1 MSLPLAWS
9 PCLRNYC
16 LHLLHFPRFFLHFWR
31 FLQLTMEFCYGQTG
45 DPGILWTA
53 LNEADMCWLP
63 ALSMAGKPL
72 FHLKIDPTYPKRP
85 TWKTETQISPEFP
98 KIKKLFQFFYYSNCA
113 SAQPKLA
120 MVALD
125 VGKKS
130 TNDWVSDGWTFW
142 ELDFTLFRCDLT
154 RPIPINCELQTI
166 SDWPT
171 NQPTNQWTKRLIEL
185 RPSN

>member
-1 MSLPLAWS
+1 MPPELLLTSFAFSAVFFAFLA
-9 PCLRNYC
+9 
-16 LHLLHFPRFFLHFWR
+16 FFAT
-31 FLQLTMEFCYGQTG
+31 LTMEFCYSQTG

-53 LNEADMCWLP
+53 LNEADMYWLP
-63 ALSMAGKPL
+63 ALSMAGKRL
-72 FHLKIDPTYPKRP
+72 FHQKIDPTYPKRP
-85 TWKTETQISPEFP
+85 TWKTETQIFPEFP

-154 RPIPINCELQTI
+154 RPIPINRELQTI

-171 NQPTNQWTKRLIEL
+171 NQPTNQRTKRLIEL